1 MSDASISITWEIA
14 QLDRETSD
22 GFVFTA
28 HYRINANNGT
38 YTAGAYGSLG
48 FERPESLIP
57 FSELTEDQVIGW
69 VKEAL
74 TQEKVEEVETALK
87 SNISEQVNPTKASG
101 MPW

>member
-1 MSDASISITWEIA
+1 MAETSTVITWEIA

-28 HYRINANNGT
+28 HYRVNANNGT

-48 FERPESLIP
+48 FERPDTLIP
-57 FSELTEDQVIGW
+57 FSELTQDEVIGW

-74 TQEKVEEVETALK
+74 TDEKVDNIEAALK
-87 SNISEQVNPTKASG
+87 DNISEQAQPTKASG
-101 MPW
+101 VPW

>member
-1 MSDASISITWEIA
+1 MSDAPISITWDIA

-48 FERPESLIP
+48 FERPETLIP
-57 FSELTEDQVIGW
+57 FSELTQDQVIGW

-74 TQEKVEEVETALK
+74 TQEKVDEIEAALK
-87 SNISEQVNPTKASG
+87 TNISEQVNPTKSTG
-101 MPW
+101 VPW

>member
-1 MSDASISITWEIA
+1 MSDAPITITWTID

-28 HYRINANNGT
+28 HYRINADNGT

-48 FERPESLIP
+48 FERPDTLIP
-57 FSELTEDQVIGW
+57 FSELTQKEVIDW

-74 TQEKVEEVETALK
+74 TEEKVEEIEAAL
-87 SNISEQVNPTKASG
+87 STNIAEQVSPTKASG
-101 MPW
+101 VPW

>member
-1 MSDASISITWEIA
+1 MSDAPITITWTIA

-28 HYRINANNGT
+28 HYRVDADNGT

-48 FERPESLIP
+48 FERPDTLIP
-57 FSELTEDQVIGW
+57 FSELTQEEVLGW

-74 TQEKVEEVETALK
+74 TEEKVDEIEAAL
-87 SNISEQVNPTKASG
+87 STNISEQVSPTKASG
-101 MPW
+101 VPW